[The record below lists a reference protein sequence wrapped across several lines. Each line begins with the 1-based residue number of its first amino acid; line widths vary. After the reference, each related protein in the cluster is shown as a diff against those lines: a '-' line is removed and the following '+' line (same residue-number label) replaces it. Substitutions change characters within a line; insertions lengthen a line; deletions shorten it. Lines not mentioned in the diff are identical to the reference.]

1 MDAQG
6 YESTNMDDRED
17 AAIELASGKV
27 PLNLIDE
34 IEVNHEYHDE
44 GEEQPAG
51 AWVIV
56 KCWVPE
62 LAIQEHIANS
72 AVSKPQASTG
82 ATT

>member
-6 YESTNMDDRED
+6 YESTDIDKREP

-44 GEEQPAG
+44 DEEQPAG

-62 LAIQEHIANS
+62 MAIQEHIANS
-72 AVSKPQASTG
+72 AVSKPQAG
-82 ATT
+82 ETT